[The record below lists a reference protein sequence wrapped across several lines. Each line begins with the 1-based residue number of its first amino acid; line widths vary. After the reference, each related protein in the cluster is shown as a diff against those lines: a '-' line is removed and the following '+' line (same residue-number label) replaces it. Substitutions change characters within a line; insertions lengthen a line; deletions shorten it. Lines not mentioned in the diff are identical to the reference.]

1 MELSTLINAPDA
13 KRSSALSAL
22 KSYIW
27 PATFSSSSTPPDA
40 DPNRFSQ
47 AIQEAFT
54 KLDTEITG
62 AAVRLLASE
71 LAQSDNKD
79 KNFIPDLSK
88 HQLGQAAIMP
98 ALSGSSKPRP
108 VGSRNMIIHVEPVG
122 SCAIL
127 AVLDTARRNLYVAC
141 TGDCRAVAGIWEEG
155 TDGKGSWKVEVL
167 SEDQTGRNVKE
178 ADR

>member
-1 MELSTLINAPDA
+1 MELSTLINTPNT
-13 KRSSALSAL
+13 KRSSSILSTIR
-22 KSYIW
+22 SYIW
-27 PATFSSSSTPPDA
+27 PRTRSSSSVPLDA
-40 DPNRFSQ
+40 DPDHFSQ
-47 AIQEAFT
+47 AIQDAFT

-62 AAVRLLASE
+62 APVRLLASE
-71 LAQSDNKD
+71 LAKSDNKD

-88 HQLGQAAIMP
+88 HHLGQAAIMP
-98 ALSGSSKPRP
+98 ALSGLSGFLG
-108 VGSRNMIIHVEPVG
+108 GSRDVVIDAEFLG

-141 TGDCRAVAGIWEEG
+141 TGDCRAVAGIWEEDAEG
-155 TDGKGSWKVEVL
+155 RGSWKVEVL